1 MRAKFQEGDWVWTLA
16 CTYIAKYK
24 GCLPPREGQSLISAS
39 TDTFE
44 VLHGSLPAF
53 RAKLVAYLDRR
64 ISKGAKVVS
73 VINDQIVVHKRGRLL
88 AAQRARQPR
97 FDFA

>member
-1 MRAKFQEGDWVWTLA
+1 M
-16 CTYIAKYK
+16 
-24 GCLPPREGQSLISAS
+24 SAS

-73 VINDQIVVHKRGRLL
+73 MINDHIVVHKRGRLL
-88 AAQRARQPR
+88 AAQSAWQPR